1 MEESLAPVENS
12 GEDVLSMIDVLKEE
26 NELEEEANAVLG
38 DSDDQNCTYP
48 MVKNNFVLMHSCLQI
63 MTSSSSIMRYVDSK
77 FMSLLLCS
85 ISYNVCVGLD
95 WFGSQWIFVILCLFC
110 QSVSYVFLFTL
121 KFEEK
126 NRLEM
131 LKQTVNYQI
140 YTENKLITCYHVFR
154 AYNW

>member
-1 MEESLAPVENS
+1 
-12 GEDVLSMIDVLKEE
+12 
-26 NELEEEANAVLG
+26 
-38 DSDDQNCTYP
+38 
-48 MVKNNFVLMHSCLQI
+48 MHSCLQI

-85 ISYNVCVGLD
+85 ISYNVWVGLD

-110 QSVSYVFLFTL
+110 QSVSHVFLFTL

-140 YTENKLITCYHVFR
+140 YTENQLITCYHVFR